1 MISGLGVILVNLL
14 GNLNGKFRD
23 EQLNKILWGFEAP
36 ESVLQRERY
45 FCYSW
50 YKLMCAGLMGIS
62 MLTAV
67 VGKYVS
73 IKGVAI
79 FATGLLVC
87 WTCLL
92 SYFWRTSF
100 QEALGGGSDGTRV
113 GTSIAATA
121 AAAAAAA
128 AGGGGGDAD
137 EAGAPTASAAGD
149 ASGGWAPRQRV
160 KGQTARKAS
169 KGKDRDTSYSDADAN
184 AHAGADSG
192 EDNRLPVTI
201 VTGFLGA
208 GKTTL
213 VQVHFPCCDILFY
226 SLSCLTV
233 RHYASNHI
241 KLKAD
246 SC

>member
-1 MISGLGVILVNLL
+1 MVEGDLWYVYAACASVLMVSGLGVILVNLL

-45 FCYSW
+45 FRFSW

-100 QEALGGGSDGTRV
+100 QEALGAGSAGTGV
-113 GTSIAATA
+113 GTGIAAS
-121 AAAAAAA
+121 A
-128 AGGGGGDAD
+128 AGAAGGGGDAD
-137 EAGAPTASAAGD
+137 ADADADEASARTASAAGD

-160 KGQTARKAS
+160 KGK
-169 KGKDRDTSYSDADAN
+169 
-184 AHAGADSG
+184 
-192 EDNRLPVTI
+192 
-201 VTGFLGA
+201 
-208 GKTTL
+208 
-213 VQVHFPCCDILFY
+213 
-226 SLSCLTV
+226 
-233 RHYASNHI
+233 RHGR
-241 KLKAD
+241 
-246 SC
+246 